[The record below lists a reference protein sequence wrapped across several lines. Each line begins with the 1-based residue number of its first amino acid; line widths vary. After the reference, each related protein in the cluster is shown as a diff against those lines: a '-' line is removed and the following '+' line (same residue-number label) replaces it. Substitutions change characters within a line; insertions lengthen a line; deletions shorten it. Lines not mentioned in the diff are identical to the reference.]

1 MEDSHIIHIKNM
13 VCARCIISVKDIL
26 TDLTIPFYKV
36 ELGEVALKKALTD
49 NEQKQ
54 LNDRLLTVGFELLQS
69 AKSALISRIKT
80 LLINQIHHQDEPL
93 AMNYST
99 FLTENLHQ
107 EYGYLSRLFSSV
119 EGITIEKY
127 IAEQKIEKVKELLFY
142 NEFTLSEI
150 AFQMHYS
157 STAHLSA
164 QFKKQTGMTPTQF
177 KKEKSLQ
184 RRSLDQI

>member
-13 VCARCIISVKDIL
+13 VCARCIISVEDIL
-26 TDLTIPFYKV
+26 TGLDIPYQKV
-36 ELGEVALKKALTD
+36 SLGEVVLRKALTG
-49 NEQKQ
+49 NKQKQ
-54 LNDRLLTVGFELLQS
+54 LNDKLLAVGFELLQS
-69 AKSALISRIKT
+69 TKSALISKIKT
-80 LLINQIHHQDEPL
+80 LLIDQIHHQDKAL

-99 FLTENLHQ
+99 FLAEKLHQ

-127 IAEQKIEKVKELLFY
+127 IAQQKIEKVKELLFY
-142 NEFTLSEI
+142 NELTLSEI

-177 KKEKSLQ
+177 KKEKSFQ